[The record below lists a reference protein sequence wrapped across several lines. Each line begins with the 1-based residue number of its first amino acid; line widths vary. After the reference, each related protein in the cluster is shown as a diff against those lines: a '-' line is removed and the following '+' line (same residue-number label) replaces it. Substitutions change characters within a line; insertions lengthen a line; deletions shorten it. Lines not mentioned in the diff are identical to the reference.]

1 MTQAILTV
9 GNIFADAFE
18 GLMDLFRD
26 MRIKAQKKALYRQT
40 RAELSGLTDR
50 ELNDLGIGR
59 SDIESIARGTFFK
72 DAIVTKP
79 NDNLK
84 GWV

>member
-9 GNIFADAFE
+9 GNIPADAFE
-18 GLMDLFRD
+18 GLMVQRH
-26 MRIKAQKKALYRQT
+26 ANQGTKKGTIQANKSRT
-40 RAELSGLTDR
+40 VGLTDR
-50 ELNDLGIGR
+50 ELNDPGIGR
-59 SDIESIARGTFFK
+59 SDIESIARGTFLK
-72 DAIVTKP
+72 DAIVTNP

>member
-26 MRIKAQKKALYRQT
+26 MRTKAQKRHYTGKQEQNCQA
-40 RAELSGLTDR
+40 
-50 ELNDLGIGR
+50 
-59 SDIESIARGTFFK
+59 
-72 DAIVTKP
+72 
-79 NDNLK
+79 
-84 GWV
+84 